1 MFVKQLTQ
9 TTTQIVSC
17 ICNILYFTDNPPL
30 SLKEII
36 SNHTVEPSVQV
47 NCNHLCYKEPKCVG
61 FNFRTKTDA
70 KQPVN
75 CQLTNTTRRKT
86 NRRPGDW
93 TLFYDVDAVRIH
105 RKKSHS
111 YFEKEISVLKFIY
124 YFYRQRMKV
133 KYSSFFKQD
142 RGAYCT

>member
-1 MFVKQLTQ
+1 M
-9 TTTQIVSC
+9 SC

-61 FNFRTKTDA
+61 FNFRTKTNE

-86 NRRPGDW
+86 NKRPGDW
-93 TLFYDVDAVRIH
+93 TLFYDVDAVVYTAKDHVLIS
-105 RKKSHS
+105 RKKNIRI
-111 YFEKEISVLKFIY
+111 EIYLLFLQAKNEGNKSTWQQVLIFVIIIFLYHFLCFI
-124 YFYRQRMKV
+124 FY
-133 KYSSFFKQD
+133 
-142 RGAYCT
+142 